1 MSSKTGTTPTLAS
14 VSADSSAPALTP
26 CPYCAEP
33 IRPQALVCK
42 HCQRDLYFFAPL
54 QQRLARLEADA
65 AAVDALTQRVAQ
77 LERALAGTPAA
88 TTASTPNPP
97 VAALEAA
104 ETARPVEAQLPSGHW
119 LHSLGL
125 LLGCVLSL
133 VAAFTLLSLVFD
145 LKEIY
150 LRVASLL
157 IPVPFAF
164 MHVARRQFR
173 FWREG
178 LIGLGVATLFVTV
191 MTGIIA
197 QLQQQPWAPQDLR
210 EWREVITYGSSI
222 VFAYLTGALL
232 ARILAERSGQRSTGA
247 LASEAA
253 KLLLSFS
260 SKAGGRGD
268 QIKTLA
274 TTVQSVVS
282 NLVVISTSA
291 AAIWTGIWKMLG

>member
-14 VSADSSAPALTP
+14 VGADSAAPALTP

-54 QQRLARLEADA
+54 QQRLARLEDDA
-65 AAVDALTQRVAQ
+65 AALRQLTQRVAQ
-77 LERALAGTPAA
+77 LELALAGTPE
-88 TTASTPNPP
+88 PQG
-97 VAALEAA
+97 VAAEAA
-104 ETARPVEAQLPSGHW
+104 EALPPVETQPPSGHL

-157 IPVPFAF
+157 IPLPFAF

-178 LIGLGVATLFVTV
+178 LIGLSVATLFVTV

-197 QLQQQPWAPQDLR
+197 SLQQQPWAPQDLR

-222 VFAYLTGALL
+222 VFAYLTGAML
-232 ARILAERSGQRSTGA
+232 ARILAERSGQRSSGA

-274 TTVQSVVS
+274 TTVQSMVS

-291 AAIWTGIWKMLG
+291 AAIWTGIWKVIG